1 MSDTKAN
8 NDAHLNLYE
17 MATAQF
23 ERAADAIKLDPAI
36 RAILTE
42 PKSEISF
49 NFPVRMD
56 DGRIRMFKGY
66 RIQHNNILGPYKGGI
81 RYHHDVDIHEVK
93 ALAAWMTW
101 KTSLAGLPFGGAKG
115 GVTCRP
121 GELSRAEMERLTR
134 RFTHALGNN
143 IGTEYDIPAPDVGTN
158 SQIMDW
164 MMDTHVN
171 TVSIL
176 DRTRGKGVVTGKS
189 LACGGSK
196 GREKATG
203 QGVCHII
210 EAWAKESGRSVK
222 GLKIAVQ
229 GFGNVGYWTCKI
241 IAEMGA
247 TVVAVMD
254 HTGAVANPAGIDV
267 AGLKAWMDAN
277 KKLPGFAGAPEVSAD
292 AFWSSDCDV
301 MVPAAI
307 ENQIT
312 GRTAPMIKAKVVVE
326 GANGPTTTAGD
337 ANLASRGIPVVPDI
351 LANSGGVIVSFFEW
365 LQNRASEYW
374 ELDEVDARLKRQ
386 ILEAWSNVSRT
397 AKERNIDLRTAA
409 YAVALLRIAEA
420 YRARG
425 VFP

>member
-1 MSDTKAN
+1 MSDTKTSTEAPM
-8 NDAHLNLYE
+8 NLYE

-23 ERAADAIKLDPAI
+23 QRAADAIALEPSI
-36 RAILTE
+36 RSILTE
-42 PKSEISF
+42 PKNEISF

-56 DGRIRMFKGY
+56 NGVVRMFKGY
-66 RIQHNNILGPYKGGI
+66 RVQHNNILGPYKGGI
-81 RYHHDVDIHEVK
+81 RFHHDVDVHEVK

-121 GELSRAEMERLTR
+121 NELSRPELERLTR
-134 RFTHALGNN
+134 RFTHALGTS

-210 EAWAKESGRSVK
+210 DAWAKDSGRSVK
-222 GLKIAVQ
+222 GLKVAIQ
-229 GFGNVGYWTCKI
+229 GFGNVGYWTAKI
-241 IAEMGA
+241 IVDMGA

-254 HTGAVANPAGIDV
+254 HTGAVGNPQGIDV
-267 AGLKAWMDAN
+267 AGLKAYMDAN
-277 KKLPGFAGAPEVSAD
+277 KKLPGFAGAKTITPNE
-292 AFWSSDCDV
+292 FWGSECDV

-312 GRTAPMIKAKVVVE
+312 GVTAPLIKAKVVVE

-337 ANLASRGIPVVPDI
+337 ADLARRGITVIPDI

-374 ELDEVDARLKRQ
+374 ELEEVDARLKRQ
-386 ILEAWSNVSRT
+386 ILEAYSNVT
-397 AKERNIDLRTAA
+397 ATARERKLDFRTAA

-420 YRARG
+420 YKARG